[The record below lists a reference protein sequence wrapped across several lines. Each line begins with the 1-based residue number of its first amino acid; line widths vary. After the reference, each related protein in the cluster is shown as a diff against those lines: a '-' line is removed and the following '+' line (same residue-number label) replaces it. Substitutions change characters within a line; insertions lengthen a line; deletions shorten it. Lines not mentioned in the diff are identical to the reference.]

1 MKYSNSSGRCNLI
14 LFSEIVET
22 KGKIKSI
29 REETLLNR
37 IYIIRGQKVML
48 DRNLAA
54 LYQVETKRLNEQVR
68 RNPGRFPVDFMFQLT
83 EKEFENLKSHFAT
96 SSWGGNRKLPFVFT
110 EQGVAMLSSVLNSER
125 AIHVNIQI
133 MRLFTKI
140 RQSMIDNTELRL
152 AIEEVRKR
160 TDNNTKNIELVFKY
174 FDEMLERNEKQKERV
189 RIGYKP

>member
-14 LFSEIVET
+14 LFSEIVEA

-48 DRNLAA
+48 DRDLAA

-83 EKEFENLKSHFAT
+83 EKEFENLKSQNAT

-174 FDEMLERNEKQKERV
+174 FDEMLEKNEKQKERV